1 MKAIA
6 AVLAAA
12 ALLGCHAASAAPGR
26 VPDFDHV
33 IVVVF
38 EKKETGNVLGNPDA
52 PTFNLYARV
61 HARVTP

>member
-12 ALLGCHAASAAPGR
+12 ALLGCHAASGAPAR

-38 EKKETGNVLGNPDA
+38 ENK
-52 PTFNLYARV
+52 
-61 HARVTP
+61 